1 MIKYRHTI
9 WKVLCI
15 VLLASLF
22 YYCSDDFSN
31 DIPTT
36 FTNVTDELANGWL
49 AYQNGN
55 YNEAEQ
61 HFITVAERDAEVAAA
76 YNGLAWTYLRT
87 REFQDASSQFSFV
100 MSLAKLQGNIELE
113 ADAYAGMFLL
123 NYVKK
128 VAGTLSDELSEDQA
142 EELLLTGLQYADSVI
157 HLNSDYSSE
166 HDPGFDVT
174 ALKKLMAYSY
184 YTLCRFSDALDFI
197 DEDIL
202 SSITVDTLTEEVH
215 VQSDDDGN
223 VFGIL
228 PSGGAINVVSIKD
241 KSVVVSQGDTVWT
254 EYTPADEEEYFD
266 YYLQSHDRIVF
277 PSIDEYTYPQRTD
290 TLLSFELASFY
301 DGGGTMLPTPRAGVF
316 RVYSVHLD
324 TLEDELR
331 YWIFEPT
338 ALIPLDFAWNYVKL
352 HKDYPYITTGN
363 SFLLT
368 YSYRNYEVTYRRTD
382 DFLELIKL
390 LEIYL

>member
-1 MIKYRHTI
+1 MIKYKHTI

-76 YNGLAWTYLRT
+76 YNGLAWTYLRS

-184 YTLCRFSDALDFI
+184 YTLRRFSDALDFI
-197 DEDIL
+197 DEDII
-202 SSITVDTLTEEVH
+202 SSITVET
-215 VQSDDDGN
+215 GY
-223 VFGIL
+223 GR
-228 PSGGAINVVSIKD
+228 GACAV
-241 KSVVVSQGDTVWT
+241 
-254 EYTPADEEEYFD
+254 
-266 YYLQSHDRIVF
+266 R
-277 PSIDEYTYPQRTD
+277 
-290 TLLSFELASFY
+290 
-301 DGGGTMLPTPRAGVF
+301 
-316 RVYSVHLD
+316 
-324 TLEDELR
+324 
-331 YWIFEPT
+331 
-338 ALIPLDFAWNYVKL
+338 
-352 HKDYPYITTGN
+352 
-363 SFLLT
+363 
-368 YSYRNYEVTYRRTD
+368 
-382 DFLELIKL
+382 
-390 LEIYL
+390 